1 MLNGKMTVGQLVQFI
16 TYCGY
21 LFGPLSWM
29 THLPRAMMQ
38 MITSLNRI
46 YDVLDEEPLIA
57 DHDNSKEFPIEERLL
72 LKIFP
77 LVIIRMS
84 QFLENI
90 SFQVKPGEMIGHS
103 RCFWNRKIYFN

>member
-1 MLNGKMTVGQLVQFI
+1 
-16 TYCGY
+16 
-21 LFGPLSWM
+21 
-29 THLPRAMMQ
+29 MMQ

-84 QFLENI
+84 QF
-90 SFQVKPGEMIGHS
+90 
-103 RCFWNRKIYFN
+103 